1 MKSSSVYVDII
12 VTLWNIS
19 IFRCE
24 PWLFI
29 RMNWDSPW
37 YPVVLVADGTIMYD
51 VYSTLTKWAMGCE
64 IPEFVSAACSP
75 MFTSKLLKGVGCDK
89 PVSMTIA
96 VVFFGEAVSIGT
108 LVDKLIRST
117 QVWLM
122 YISSYATDQ
131 PGHSVGHP
139 AGALA
144 YFVIG
149 FLYMVGLRLV
159 WRSVKMTMSFLE
171 SSWLFQGVIPYTHT
185 NCVWYQLM

>member
-1 MKSSSVYVDII
+1 
-12 VTLWNIS
+12 
-19 IFRCE
+19 
-24 PWLFI
+24 
-29 RMNWDSPW
+29 
-37 YPVVLVADGTIMYD
+37 
-51 VYSTLTKWAMGCE
+51 MGCE

-159 WRSVKMTMSFLE
+159 
-171 SSWLFQGVIPYTHT
+171 
-185 NCVWYQLM
+185 